1 MELPTY
7 GEVVKATD
15 DILSPGWRD
24 LVIIFACKQLLKTEN
39 YPLKNN
45 LIFGGLSMPHISF
58 LKKEPID
65 VLFALYANSSHT
77 TINTKTSFFG

>member
-24 LVIIFACKQLLKTEN
+24 LVIIFACKQLLNTEELT
-39 YPLKNN
+39 LKEQ
-45 LIFGGLSMPHISF
+45 LHIWRPF
-58 LKKEPID
+58 D
-65 VLFALYANSSHT
+65 V
-77 TINTKTSFFG
+77 